1 MAQSPEEMAAAM
13 IRNLPEKTGRSL
25 EEWLVITKTSGLEK
39 HGAITKYLKQDHGLT
54 HGFANLIA
62 HKTLQAGKAADGEEG
77 DPVAA
82 QYAGPK
88 AGLRPIYDAI
98 VAQVSKFG
106 PEVELSPKKS
116 YVSLRRNK
124 QFAIV
129 QASTRTR
136 VDVGLNLK
144 GEATTERLEASGSF
158 SGMCSHRVRLNAADQ
173 VDHELVGW
181 LRQAYERS

>member
-13 IRNLPEKTGRSL
+13 IRNLPEKTGKSL
-25 EEWLVITKTSGLEK
+25 EEWLVITKASGLEK
-39 HGAITKYLKQDHGLT
+39 HGAITKHLKQDHGLT

-62 HKTLQAGKAADGEEG
+62 HKTREAGKAALGG
-77 DPVAA
+77 DDLVAA

-98 VAQVSKFG
+98 VAEVSKFG
-106 PEVELSPKKS
+106 PGVELSPKKS
-116 YVSLRRNK
+116 YVSLRHNK

-144 GEATTERLEASGSF
+144 GKATAERLEASGSF
-158 SGMCSHRVRLNAADQ
+158 SGMCSHRVRLDSVDQ
-173 VDHELVGW
+173 VDDELVGW
-181 LRQAYERS
+181 LRLAYERS